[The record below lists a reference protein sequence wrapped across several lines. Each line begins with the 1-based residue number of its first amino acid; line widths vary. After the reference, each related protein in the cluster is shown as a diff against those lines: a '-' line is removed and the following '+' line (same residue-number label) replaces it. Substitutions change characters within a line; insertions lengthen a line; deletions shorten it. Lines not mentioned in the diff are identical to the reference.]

1 MILGPRS
8 SLHSFYHHSVTD
20 HIFSS
25 EMLLFPLSSISTLSL
40 LSDLSLSN
48 NSDTLK
54 YPGASNIMQMSEA
67 SQVFAY

>member
-1 MILGPRS
+1 MILGPCS
-8 SLHSFYHHSVTD
+8 SLHSFYHHSVID

-25 EMLLFPLSSISTLSL
+25 EMLFPLSSISTLSL

-54 YPGASNIMQMSEA
+54 YPEASNIM
-67 SQVFAY
+67 